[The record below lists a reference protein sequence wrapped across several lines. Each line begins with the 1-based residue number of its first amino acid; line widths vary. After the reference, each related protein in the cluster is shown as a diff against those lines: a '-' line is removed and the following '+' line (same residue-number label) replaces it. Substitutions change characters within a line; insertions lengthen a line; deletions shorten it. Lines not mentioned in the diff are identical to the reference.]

1 MRSRLFRLLSDESGV
16 DLIEYMLL
24 ASFVAIVG
32 YLGIQFIGT
41 NMNSSYRSW
50 DSATQ
55 GAWEM
60 PDPVPVP

>member
-1 MRSRLFRLLSDESGV
+1 MGSRLLRLFADESGV

-24 ASFVAIVG
+24 TAFVAIVG
-32 YLGIQFIGT
+32 WLGMQFIGT
-41 NMNSSYRSW
+41 SINNSYQIW

-55 GAWEM
+55 GAWEV